1 MSGEGA
7 AGIAIRGQ
15 SEEAQAMDEGSRSNA
30 IVGVVGLGSM
40 GGCLARR
47 LLAAGRTVIGYD
59 PHGPALEG
67 FADLGGSA
75 AADVADL
82 AARADMLI
90 LALPSVGSFRE
101 TVETLVAHQKP
112 GGWVLDINT
121 LLPAEKVV
129 ARDRLAPSG
138 WKMLDCTISGT
149 PEMVAADTHSF
160 YVSGGGCDT
169 PEVAALVAQIAARA
183 FDMGE
188 FGNAATIKL
197 IINHMVIAH
206 NVVAAEAMS
215 LAIHAGMDPAR
226 VYETVAASAGSSR
239 IFELRGRMMVAE
251 AYPDAAMY
259 ALIVDKDSVLIADMA
274 RELRHP
280 VPMLSAAVQQHVS
293 AMAQGWTGKDPASL
307 CSMMEGQAGVTRRP
321 R

>member
-1 MSGEGA
+1 
-7 AGIAIRGQ
+7 
-15 SEEAQAMDEGSRSNA
+15 MDKGTRSDP

-47 LLAAGRTVIGYD
+47 LLAAGRRVVGYD
-59 PHGPALEG
+59 PHAPALDG
-67 FADLGGSA
+67 FAGVGGIA
-75 AADVADL
+75 AADVADV
-82 AARADMLI
+82 AARADILL
-90 LALPSVGSFRE
+90 LALPSVGSFRD
-101 TVETLVAHQKP
+101 TIETLAAIPKS
-112 GGWVLDINT
+112 GGRVLDINT
-121 LLPAEKVV
+121 LLPAEKIA

-138 WKMLDCTISGT
+138 WTMLDCTISGT

-160 YVSGGGCDT
+160 YVSGEGRDA
-169 PEVAALVAQIAARA
+169 PEVADLVAQIAVKS
-183 FDMGE
+183 FDMGA

-215 LAIHAGMDPAR
+215 LAVHAGMDPQR

-259 ALIVDKDSVLIADMA
+259 ALIVDKDAVLIADMA

-280 VPMLSAAVQQHVS
+280 VPMLSAAVQQHVLG
-293 AMAQGWTGKDPASL
+293 MAQGWGGKDPASL
-307 CSMMEGQAGVTRRP
+307 CSMMEQQAGVSRGAR
-321 R
+321 